1 MYVLLYVYVCY
12 ITTFSNIYGLQ
23 KITDSI
29 VGHKTTCICLKSYS
43 NCGKKKLKGGEK
55 GGAIPPPPPIFLTRG
70 LIPPLPISLK
80 IATPRQRIRI
90 KA

>member
-43 NCGKKKLKGGEK
+43 NCCKKKFKGGGK
-55 GGAIPPPPPIFLTRG
+55 GRAIAPPPPDIFDERVNPPSPN
-70 LIPPLPISLK
+70 IPEDCNTQAENPD
-80 IATPRQRIRI
+80 
-90 KA
+90 